1 MAKDSN
7 IFERVGRSGLNRWQG
22 FISEEYVK
30 ELQGKKGI
38 QSYKEMSDNDSV
50 IGSVL
55 LAIKLLIRQA
65 SWTVTPGGNKPKD
78 KEAAEFV
85 ESCMDDM
92 TGTWSD
98 LISEILSFLVF
109 GFSVHE
115 IVYKRRLGKNK
126 DGAKDSKYD
135 DGLIAWRKLG
145 IRAQETVDEWAYD
158 EESDELTGLYQ
169 TAPPSY
175 NRVFIPKEK
184 FLHFRTESV
193 KDNPEGRSI
202 LRTAYRAWYFKKRIE
217 EIEGI
222 GIERDLAGLPIMT
235 PPEGVDIWDKSDPD
249 AIAALQAAEKIVTH
263 VRRDSQEGIVKPFG
277 WTLELLSTGGR
288 RNFDTTQIIE
298 RYDTRIAMTMLAD
311 FILLGHQN
319 VGSFALS
326 SDKTDM
332 FGYALGTFMDI
343 ISETFSN
350 EAIPRLI
357 DLNWEHFEGITDYP
371 RLEHGDVE
379 SPDMT
384 ALANYIKTMV
394 GAGIITPDPAL
405 EAHLREV
412 AHLPEATEPKEGVP
426 DEQKQGKTPPDGEP
440 TEEDTDDEEE
450 PKKPTESV
458 AKRIMDRL
466 GRRDP
471 PNRR

>member
-65 SWTVTPGGNKPKD
+65 SWTVTPGGNKPLD

-92 TGTWSD
+92 EGTWSD
-98 LISEILSFLVF
+98 LIGEILSFLVF

-145 IRAQETVDEWAYD
+145 IRAQETIDEWAYD

-412 AHLPEATEPKEGVP
+412 AHLPEATEPKEGAP
-426 DEQKQGKTPPDGEP
+426 DAQNQGKTPPDGKP

-450 PKKPTESV
+450 PKKPAESV

>member
-65 SWTVTPGGNKPKD
+65 SWTVTPGGNKPLD

-92 TGTWSD
+92 EGTWSD
-98 LISEILSFLVF
+98 LIGEILSFLVF

-126 DGAKDSKYD
+126 DRAKDSKYD

-145 IRAQETVDEWAYD
+145 IRAQETIDEWAYD